1 MKSNVMLF
9 ILTIVSTWVIES
21 CVPPPRK
28 SGFEKAVVEG
38 RRLIDSLQQ
47 KQKIPGIDVAV
58 SIEGK
63 TVWSEGFGFADVEHN
78 VPVVT
83 GKTRFRVGSV
93 AKPFTAAAL
102 GKLMDNGKLN
112 LDSPVQAYVPYFP
125 LKKYPI
131 TVKQVG
137 AHVAGIR
144 HYRGS
149 EFLNKDYYNS
159 VQSSLSI
166 FEEDTLLFVPGSQ
179 YSYSSYGYN
188 LLSAIIEG
196 ASGEAFLPFIQREVF
211 AALAMNSTC
220 PDRNDSIIPN
230 RTSFYVVNSS
240 SVLRNAP
247 YVDNSYKWASGGFLS
262 TTADLVKFGEAHLSP
277 GFLSATTLNELTTAQ
292 VLNNGESTGYGLGW
306 EVLNDSDQLQGFG
319 HSGGSVGGITQFL
332 IYPKH
337 KIIIVLLSNSSN
349 TDYADVP
356 DRIVKAFLGAKKAF
370 LGAKT
375 DNKE

>member
-1 MKSNVMLF
+1 MKFNFTLF
-9 ILTIVSTWVIES
+9 ILLIFSIWVTES

-28 SGFEKAVVEG
+28 SRFEKAILES

-58 SIEGK
+58 SIDGK

-78 VPVVT
+78 VPVVP
-83 GKTRFRVGSV
+83 GKTRFRIGSV

-112 LDSPVQAYVPYFP
+112 LNSPVQAYVPYFP

-144 HYRGS
+144 HYRGK

-166 FEEDTLLFVPGSQ
+166 FEKDTLLFVPGNQ
-179 YSYSSYGYN
+179 YSYSSYAYN
-188 LLSAIIEG
+188 LLSAVIEG

-220 PDRNDSIIPN
+220 PDKNDSIIAN
-230 RTSFYVVNSS
+230 RTAFYEVNSS

-247 YVDNSYKWASGGFLS
+247 YVDNSYKWGSGGFLS

-277 GFLSATTLNELTTAQ
+277 GFLSAATLKELTAQ

-306 EVLNDSDQLQGFG
+306 EVINEPNQLQGFG
-319 HSGGSVGGITQFL
+319 HSGGSVGGITQFV
-332 IYPKH
+332 IYPKE
-337 KIIIVLLSNSSN
+337 KTIIVLLSNASN
-349 TDYADVP
+349 IDYADVP
-356 DRIVKAFLGAKKAF
+356 DRIVQAFLGAKK
-370 LGAKT
+370 G
-375 DNKE
+375 NEE